1 MLLLYREVGEIRGKR
16 FILAIGAL
24 ALLIMLALISN
35 LYVLRKINES
45 DKAAFERYDIT
56 SSTVVYT
63 ASMGT
68 KIEIIF
74 GSKSVK
80 IKDSYRINKADRIET
95 LCFIRYAVLKRNGTQ
110 PEFTMLSGEWSAH
123 NFIYFCGLCRDR
135 TRDAD
140 LDYSGDKRWYVRWAA
155 AVSGFLGG

>member
-1 MLLLYREVGEIRGKR
+1 MGEIRGKR
-16 FILAIGAL
+16 FILAIGVP

-45 DKAAFERYDIT
+45 DKAAFEKYDIT

-63 ASMGT
+63 ASTGT
-68 KIEIIF
+68 KMEIIF

-80 IKDSYRINKADRIET
+80 IKDSYRINKAD
-95 LCFIRYAVLKRNGTQ
+95 LKRNGTQ